1 VREACHSGRGS
12 TKGNNETRPQSPGA
26 AALQRTQSAHSAP
39 TLISDQDP
47 TVSSY
52 SYCAKVL
59 DNAYATS
66 PIWQAARNMQLNAV
80 WGLGHCPQSRWLA
93 GWGLVRCRFASTSG
107 IPSPSFTNRRLHTYW
122 ELWIASW
129 NSNVRIPMSRMHL
142 AVYIQP
148 SGLHPLRRACPRDVK
163 FHDSCWGLP
172 QTQTAAQ
179 PSGSRQGP
187 IS

>member
-1 VREACHSGRGS
+1 MIRI
-12 TKGNNETRPQSPGA
+12 
-26 AALQRTQSAHSAP
+26 L
-39 TLISDQDP
+39 
-47 TVSSY
+47 SSY
-52 SYCAKVL
+52 SHCTVL
-59 DNAYATS
+59 DNNADATS
-66 PIWQAARNMQLNAV
+66 PIWRTARNMQLNAV
-80 WGLGHCPQSRWLA
+80 WGLGHCPQSRWLGTYPLSLWPRRVA
-93 GWGLVRCRFASTSG
+93 LI
-107 IPSPSFTNRRLHTYW
+107 IPSPSLPNGGLHTYW

-129 NSNVRIPMSRMHL
+129 NRNVRIAMSRMHL